1 MSREEP
7 ENKFFTYDIV
17 IEEFEVEGV
26 LKILKTLQEN
36 APESYI
42 LKEKLFKSEL
52 PFTGRSN
59 LTLEESKKL
68 KNSL

>member
-1 MSREEP
+1 VIDDFEE
-7 ENKFFTYDIV
+7 
-17 IEEFEVEGV
+17 EGA
-26 LKILKTLQEN
+26 LKILKNLQEN

-59 LTLEESKKL
+59 LTLDESKKL
-68 KNSL
+68 KNNL

>member
-17 IEEFEVEGV
+17 IDDFEEEGA

-36 APESYI
+36 APES
-42 LKEKLFKSEL
+42 LSVKEKLFKSEL

-59 LTLEESKKL
+59 ISLDES
-68 KNSL
+68 

>member
-17 IEEFEVEGV
+17 IEEFEEEGV

>member
-17 IEEFEVEGV
+17 IDDFEEEGA

-36 APESYI
+36 APESSSV
-42 LKEKLFKSEL
+42 KEKLFKSEL

-59 LTLEESKKL
+59 ISLEES
-68 KNSL
+68 